1 MAYDPSKIESKWQKR
16 WAERRTFCT
25 DARSSKPKY
34 YVLDMFPY
42 PSGAGL
48 HVGHVEGY
56 TASDIVARFKRMCG
70 FEVMHP
76 MGWDAFGLPAEQYA
90 IEKGMHP
97 EVTTRANI
105 DNFRTQL
112 QRVGF
117 SYDWE
122 REVGT
127 CDPAFFKWT
136 QWIFLKLLENDLAY
150 KTEMLVNW
158 CPALGTVLANDEII
172 DGKSERGGH
181 PVVRRPMQQW
191 MLRITKYADRLLDG
205 LDKVDF
211 PESIKAMQRDR
222 IGKSEGADA
231 AFPIVGHD
239 ARLEIFTTRP
249 DTMFGATFC
258 VVAPE
263 HPLVDRITSSAQRA
277 AIDAYRAEAA
287 AKSDV
292 ARSGPEAGKS
302 GVFTGAHATN
312 PATGRPIPIWVA
324 DYVLMNYG
332 TGAIMCVPGHDER
345 DHAFAKKFGLPI
357 VEVVSG
363 GDVTKAAYDGDGP
376 HVNSGILDGLT
387 NQPAIAKMNSWLESQ
402 GIGKRQIRYRMR
414 DWIFARQ
421 RFWGEPIPTVIDD
434 AGKVH
439 ALPFEHLPLEL
450 PRIENYQPTGTGESP
465 LARAADWVKTKVP
478 GTGAPAR
485 RETDTMPGS
494 AGSSWYFL
502 RFIDPKND
510 TVFCDLEL
518 AKRWMPVD
526 LYIGG
531 AEHAVG
537 HLIYSRFWTKFLFD
551 LGLCPVDEPYKR
563 LVNQGMI
570 LGEDNRKMSK
580 RYGNVV
586 NPNDV
591 VDNVG
596 ADALRVYEMFMGPID
611 VEKPWSTTSLEG
623 ARHFLNRVW
632 RLYFDDRTDELL
644 ESVQDVPLSDELNK
658 LLHRTIDKVRADTD
672 ALRFN
677 TAISSMMVFVN
688 EMTKQTVRPKS
699 ALLTF
704 ALLLAPYA
712 PHMAEEIHERL
723 GGTGGVSHAS
733 FPIADPKWLVDDTVE
748 VAVQVNGK
756 IKDRIMV
763 PADADDAAVRPLA
776 LASEKVAAAVAGK
789 EIVKFLYVKGRLVTI
804 AVKG

>member
-1 MAYDPSKIESKWQKR
+1 MAYEPQKIEPKWQQR
-16 WAERRTFCT
+16 WAEQKTFRTSG
-25 DARSSKPKY
+25 DSAKPKY

-56 TASDIVARFKRMCG
+56 TASDILARFKRMTG
-70 FEVMHP
+70 HEVLHP

-90 IEKGMHP
+90 IEKGLHP
-97 EVTTRANI
+97 EVTTRANV
-105 DNFRTQL
+105 DNFRNQL
-112 QRVGF
+112 QRLGF

-127 CDPAFFKWT
+127 CDPSFYKWT
-136 QWIFLKLLENDLAY
+136 QWIFLKLLEHDLAY

-158 CPALGTVLANDEII
+158 CPALGTVLANDEVI

-181 PVVRRPMQQW
+181 PVVRKPMQQW
-191 MLRITKYADRLLDG
+191 MLRITKYADRLLEG
-205 LDKVDF
+205 LDRVDF

-222 IGKSEGADA
+222 IGRSDGADA
-231 AFPIVGHD
+231 VFAVAGHD
-239 ARLEIFTTRP
+239 ARIEIFTTRP

-258 VVAPE
+258 VLAPE
-263 HPLVDRITSSAQRA
+263 HPLVDAITTPAQKA
-277 AIDAYRAEAA
+277 AVDAYRAEAA

-292 ARSGPEAGKS
+292 ARAGPEAGKS
-302 GVFTGAHATN
+302 GVATGAFAIN
-312 PATGRPIPIWVA
+312 PATGKPIPIWVA

-345 DHAFAKKFGLPI
+345 DHAFATKFDLPI
-357 VEVVSG
+357 IEVVKG
-363 GDVTKAAYDGDGP
+363 GDVLTRAYDGDGP
-376 HVNSGILDGLT
+376 HVNSGLLDGLE
-387 NQPAIAKMNSWLESQ
+387 NAPAIERMIRWLEEK
-402 GIGKRQIRYRMR
+402 GVGKRQIRYRMR

-434 AGKVH
+434 EGRVH
-439 ALPFEHLPLEL
+439 ALPNEQLPLVL
-450 PRIENYQPTGTGESP
+450 PNIESYQPTGTGESP
-465 LARAADWVKTKVP
+465 LARATDWVTTTVP
-478 GTGAPAR
+478 GTDRPAR

-510 TVFCDLEL
+510 RVFCDFEL

-591 VDNVG
+591 VDAAG
-596 ADALRVYEMFMGPID
+596 ADALRIYEMFMGPIEF
-611 VEKPWSTTSLEG
+611 EKPWSTTSLEG

-632 RLYFDDRTDELL
+632 RLYFDDRTDEL
-644 ESVQDVPLSDELNK
+644 SPAIQDVPASDDVTK
-658 LLHRTIDKVRADTD
+658 ILHRTIDKVRTDTD

-677 TAISSMMVFVN
+677 TAISAMMVFVN
-688 EMTKQTVRPKS
+688 EMTKATVRPKAVLES
-699 ALLTF
+699 F
-704 ALLLAPYA
+704 CLLLAPYA
-712 PHMAEEIHERL
+712 PHMAEEIFERL
-723 GGTGGVSHAS
+723 GGKGGVSHAS
-733 FPIADPKWLVDDTVE
+733 FPVADPKWLVDDTIE

-756 IKDRIMV
+756 VKDRLMV
-763 PADADDAAVRPLA
+763 PADADESTVKPLA
-776 LASEKVAAAVAGK
+776 LASEKVQSAIAGK

-804 AVKG
+804 AVR

>member
-1 MAYDPSKIESKWQKR
+1 MAYEPQKIEPKWQQR
-16 WAERRTFCT
+16 WADQKTFRT
-25 DARSSKPKY
+25 DARSNKPKY

-56 TASDIVARFKRMCG
+56 TASDIIARFKRMNG
-70 FEVMHP
+70 FEVLHP

-90 IEKGMHP
+90 IEKGLHP
-97 EVTTRANI
+97 EVTTRANV
-105 DNFRTQL
+105 DNFRQQL
-112 QRVGF
+112 QRLGF

-127 CDPAFFKWT
+127 CDPPFYKWT

-158 CPALGTVLANDEII
+158 CPALGTVLANDEVI

-181 PVVRRPMQQW
+181 PVVRKPMQQW
-191 MLRITKYADRLLDG
+191 MLRITKYADRLLEG
-205 LDKVDF
+205 LDRVDF

-222 IGKSEGADA
+222 IGRSDGADA
-231 AFPIVGHD
+231 VFAVAGRD
-239 ARLEIFTTRP
+239 ARIEIFTTRP

-258 VVAPE
+258 VLAPE
-263 HPLVDRITSSAQRA
+263 HPLVDAITQPSHKA
-277 AIDAYRAEAA
+277 AVDAYRADAA

-302 GVFTGAHATN
+302 GVDTGAFAIN
-312 PATGRPIPIWVA
+312 PATGKPIPIWVA

-345 DHAFAKKFGLPI
+345 DHAFATKFGLPI
-357 VEVVSG
+357 VEVVAG
-363 GDVTKAAYDGDGP
+363 GDITKAAYDGDGP

-387 NQPAIAKMNSWLESQ
+387 NKPAIERMIQWLEGQ

-421 RFWGEPIPTVIDD
+421 RFWGEPIPTVIDEE
-434 AGKVH
+434 GKVH
-439 ALPFEHLPLEL
+439 ALPFEQLPLEL
-450 PRIENYQPTGTGESP
+450 PKIENYQPTGTGESP
-465 LARAADWVKTKVP
+465 LARATDWVKTTVP
-478 GTGAPAR
+478 GSTRPAR

-502 RFIDPKND
+502 RFIDPKN
-510 TVFCDLEL
+510 TNALCDVEL

-526 LYIGG
+526 LYLGG

-591 VDNVG
+591 VDNAG
-596 ADALRVYEMFMGPID
+596 ADALRIYEMFMGPIEF
-611 VEKPWSTTSLEG
+611 EKPWSTTSLEG

-632 RLYFDDRTDELL
+632 RLYFDDRSDELL
-644 ESVQDVPLSDELNK
+644 ASVQDVAPSDELTK

-677 TAISSMMVFVN
+677 TAISAMMVFVN

-699 ALLTF
+699 VLQSF
-704 ALLLAPYA
+704 CLLLAPYA

-723 GGTGGVSHAS
+723 GGAGGVSHAA
-733 FPIADPKWLVDDTVE
+733 FPVADPKWLVDDTVE

-756 IKDRIMV
+756 VKDRVMV
-763 PADADDAAVRPLA
+763 PADADEAAVKPIA
-776 LASEKVAAAVAGK
+776 LGSDKVSAAIAGK

-804 AVKG
+804 AVK